1 MTNTAIRDAQTMLDG
16 DSLPAAFVRD
26 AVPSDNEALIE
37 LAAASPMRGDLTLR
51 MDRGPDFFALH
62 SGEEEPP
69 RVGVVDRAGKP
80 VGCVAV
86 IERRVYLNGVEAI
99 TGYAGDLK
107 VHPLHRDTAIAD
119 ALSRYAADECRSLPP
134 SAPTLMTVLA
144 GNRAM
149 EKRLSGP
156 RGLPCFRKLAT
167 IRTHSVGILWRRRF
181 GATSQVEVRRADW
194 RDIDDMTALWR
205 NVAPARQFAPV
216 IDALR
221 FAALIDSSPGLDVS
235 SYLLARGRDGR
246 LLGFAAVW
254 DQSSMKQMYVESY
267 SRRLILVRNC
277 FNTFAPLLGS
287 EPMPRTGEPLRHQT
301 VFHICVPPGKPDV
314 LRAILVTA
322 HNDLRHSRCSCLN
335 IGLDTRDPLSAAT
348 EGLLAQPTDVNAYVT
363 SVSGPVDVETLRLRP
378 LHYEIAL
385 V

>member
-1 MTNTAIRDAQTMLDG
+1 MTNTAIRDARTMLDG

-26 AVPSDNEALIE
+26 ATPSDNEALIE

-62 SGEEEPP
+62 RGEEEPP
-69 RVGVVDRAGKP
+69 KVGVVDRAGRP

-167 IRTHSVGILWRRRF
+167 IRTHSVGILWRRRI
-181 GATSQVEVRRADW
+181 GATNQVEVRRADW

-205 NVAPARQFAPV
+205 GVAPARQFAPV

-267 SRRLILVRNC
+267 SRRLRLIRSC

-287 EPMPRTGEPLRHQT
+287 EPMPRTGEPLRHRT
-301 VFHICVPPGKPDV
+301 VFHICVPPGTPDV

-322 HNDLRHSRCSCLN
+322 HNDLRHSRCSFLN

-363 SVSGPVDVETLRLRP
+363 SLSGPVDVETLRLRP

>member
-16 DSLPAAFVRD
+16 DSLSAAFVRD
-26 AVPSDNEALIE
+26 AAPSDNEALIE

-69 RVGVVDRAGKP
+69 RVGVVDRAGRP

-167 IRTHSVGILWRRRF
+167 IRTHSVGILWRRRP
-181 GATSQVEVRRADW
+181 GATNQVKVRRADW

-205 NVAPARQFAPV
+205 GVAPARQFAPV
-216 IDALR
+216 IDASR

-254 DQSSMKQMYVESY
+254 DQSSVKQMYVESY
-267 SRRLILVRNC
+267 SRRLRLVRNC
-277 FNTFAPLLGS
+277 FNTLAPLLGS
-287 EPMPRTGEPLRHQT
+287 EPMPRTGEPLRHRT
-301 VFHICVPPGKPDV
+301 VFHICVPAATPDV
-314 LRAILVTA
+314 LRAILITA
-322 HNDLRHSRCSCLN
+322 HNDLRHSRCSFLN

-363 SVSGPVDVETLRLRP
+363 SVSGPLDVETLRLRP